1 MTLDIALELSKQY
14 ITANKLVFTPAAFIK
29 QKDKLPIIAYSNI
42 DIKYILKSQAGSSGY
57 DSDRFTAKWKLKR
70 RDDWEPR
77 LKENDLL

>member
-1 MTLDIALELSKQY
+1 MTLDVALELSKQF
-14 ITANKLVFTPAAFIK
+14 ITVNKLGFTPAAFIK
-29 QKDKLPIIAYSNI
+29 QKGKLPIYAYTNTAI
-42 DIKYILKSQAGSSGY
+42 TYVLKSQAGEGGY